1 MCDSANM
8 AAVETSRESSVSVQ
22 RENSNVD
29 LLNVDEYKGNL
40 VITSKGNFEWF
51 GEFGTLQGLFDRLL
65 KKQTKWSKPSG
76 GCRKLEV
83 DELIVRW
90 YSGNHSLTVNGIK
103 DEEIKRHLRDLAKE
117 EADHDINMSENS
129 FDKQEH
135 KGTSHSSTDDDE
147 LSESR

>member
-1 MCDSANM
+1 M
-8 AAVETSRESSVSVQ
+8 
-22 RENSNVD
+22 
-29 LLNVDEYKGNL
+29 
-40 VITSKGNFEWF
+40 
-51 GEFGTLQGLFDRLL
+51 
-65 KKQTKWSKPSG
+65 
-76 GCRKLEV
+76 

-90 YSGNHSLTVNGIK
+90 YSDNHSLTVNGIK

-117 EADHDINMSENS
+117 EADHDINMSKNS